1 MDPFNSFD
9 LFCLSGEFD
18 KLNRL
23 NAPYGQSPDHLIE
36 LNKRDKSKKTIY
48 SIHEII
54 FVKFISFYCVLNLF
68 FFLAKFN
75 KLKILNAAEGQ
86 SSDHSKKVN
95 I

>member
-9 LFCLSGEFD
+9 LFFFFLAKFD

-36 LNKRDKSKKTIY
+36 LNKRDKSKKTIN

-54 FVKFISFYCVLNLF
+54 FF
-68 FFLAKFN
+68 
-75 KLKILNAAEGQ
+75 KLKKN
-86 SSDHSKKVN
+86 KN
-95 I
+95 